1 MLLVMVILIRSRIIA
16 FLRRQFAANS
26 FNERKKISPPGQ
38 FK

>member
-1 MLLVMVILIRSRIIA
+1 MLLVMVIVTRSRVIA
-16 FLRRQFAANS
+16 FLQRQFAANS